1 MKKKSLESRR
11 KRQPLLFL
19 APWLVGTFVF
29 FILPVMYSLAIS
41 FSDLKNSSTLEMSW
55 AGFEHYHYALFV
67 DTGFVPQLLEVFKV
81 TILQTPIIVIFSL
94 FIAILLNRKFHGR
107 GIFRTIFFLP
117 VILGTGF
124 VMEQLMDQGV
134 QENAMQV
141 VSSLILQDDVV
152 LYLGQKGTELV
163 QGFLTLLT
171 QVFWRSGVQIVIFVA
186 GLQKIPDSL
195 YEAAKI
201 DSANSWETLWYVT
214 LPMIGPMILLNTI
227 FTFVD
232 YFTDAQNH
240 VIALLDYLMF
250 TYAKFEYAAAAG
262 WLYFLLI
269 FVLLG
274 ITTLILRPIVRNT
287 GSSGR

>member
-19 APWLVGTFVF
+19 APWFIGTFVC

-55 AGFEHYHYALFV
+55 AGFKHYHYALFV
-67 DTGFVPQLLEVFKV
+67 DTGFVPQLLGVFKV

-94 FIAILLNRKFHGR
+94 FIAILLNRKFYGR

-124 VMEQLMDQGV
+124 VMEQLMDQGI

-141 VSSLILQDDVV
+141 VSSLILQDDIV
-152 LYLGQKGTELV
+152 LYLGQKGTEIV
-163 QGFLTLLT
+163 QGFLSLLT
-171 QVFWRSGVQIVIFVA
+171 QVFWRSGVQIVIFLA

-214 LPMIGPMILLNTI
+214 LPMISPMILLNTI

-232 YFTDAQNH
+232 YFTDAQNN

-250 TYAKFEYAAAAG
+250 TYARFEYAAAAG

-269 FVLLG
+269 FILLG
-274 ITTLILRPIVRNT
+274 ITSLLLGPIVRNT
-287 GSSGR
+287 GNSGR